1 MITIDKLSHVELRPR
16 AEAEA
21 QAKRLTADDDDGWT
35 YTVVPAAGDRAYIE
49 VRADGELVGAM

>member
-1 MITIDKLSHVELRPR
+1 MITIDKLNHVELRPR

-35 YTVVPAAGDRAYIE
+35 YTVVAAGDRAYIE